1 MTEENKYDIKSKSE
15 NLRTNISYSYINTNE
30 IKSNNLNT
38 TNNIENISKIN
49 PFLSNN
55 AKYRNLNIN
64 KNKSLPKAKNNNK
77 NNIIKSKSKT
87 KINNAMKEKLEQ
99 NIITNINLESQ
110 IKDLM
115 NENRELQNELKN
127 SKQQMKQDKKNI
139 EILKRTINNLMSENN
154 KNIITN
160 ISNNKDDK
168 NKKTYADLFLALEKM
183 KDENNILKGKIDIL
197 TIEKNELMGMK
208 SKYINKERELNDYI
222 SKNEDLNNK
231 CEILEK
237 QTCRMESMIKME
249 KFKEMKIN
257 NESLEKNLNIK
268 NEENI
273 KLKNELKE
281 KSKEINELKLMK
293 YDDKLYFFETEL
305 NKYKLKDEQ
314 NQMNIDKLKNELN
327 DNKKKLNLT
336 SQLLEEGQLT
346 IKENRTNIEDNAN
359 KYNDLK
365 NKYDSLYNIKEK
377 MTLDNNELKLKNVQ
391 INSELIKFKNDY
403 IKCKDELKNVSNQLI
418 VLKNE
423 KNKNEMYFLNQIA
436 LIQKEKNL
444 VENQLNKIRENNN
457 FINLNS
463 SDTNNDNDFI
473 SREKYKLALQE
484 IKTYNNDNKKLFDL
498 SKKLKNEVNFYTEEK
513 DFYKKIIN
521 KIITGNYINS
531 KFSEFIDL
539 IQNSMENFL
548 DIQHLIQLK
557 YDYNSKLKKYEK
569 IMVNMNK
576 KVDFSSNIG
585 NSYEIN
591 KNFYD
596 VDDFSEIAKIQNQI
610 VIVNDKL
617 NKLYEN
623 KSKIIRELGKY

>member
-38 TNNIENISKIN
+38 TNNIANIPKID

-139 EILKRTINNLMSENN
+139 EILKRIINNLISENN

-168 NKKTYADLFLALEKM
+168 NKKTFADLFLALEKV
-183 KDENNILKGKIDIL
+183 KDENNILKEKIDIL
-197 TIEKNELMGMK
+197 TIEKNELIGMK

-237 QTCRMESMIKME
+237 QTCRMENMIKME
-249 KFKEMKIN
+249 KFEEMKIN

-314 NQMNIDKLKNELN
+314 NQMNIDKLTNELN

-336 SQLLEEGQLT
+336 SQLLEDGQLT
-346 IKENRTNIEDNAN
+346 IKEIRTNSEDNTN

-377 MTLDNNELKLKNVQ
+377 MALENNDLKLKNTQ
-391 INSELIKFKNDY
+391 INSELIQFKNDY
-403 IKCKDELKNVSNQLI
+403 IKYKDELKNLSNQLI

-457 FINLNS
+457 FININC
-463 SDTNNDNDFI
+463 SDTNNDNEFI

-521 KIITGNYINS
+521 KIIIGNYIDS
-531 KFSEFIDL
+531 KYSEFTNL

-576 KVDFSSNIG
+576 KVDCSGNIG

-610 VIVNDKL
+610 LIVNDKL
-617 NKLYEN
+617 NRLYEN
-623 KSKIIRELGKY
+623 KSKIIREMGKY